1 LTVSRPSDTEERTQP
16 IDQGAAAERFQ
27 VRAAVA
33 KFLLMGFL
41 ALLVVATPVAFW
53 IRGVAERHALDQALI
68 LTQRVADLAIR
79 PLVNESLL
87 AGDSLALA
95 ELDSALQP
103 WRDDASVLR
112 IKVWDAE
119 GRVVYSDM
127 RSLVGQKFDLPEWA
141 QELLDG
147 GPGTASL
154 ESQLEL
160 ENEFESA
167 SGELVEVYVSS
178 TALDG
183 TRLIFEAYYDDDPV
197 REGQQAVLYSM
208 IPPLLLSLAALQLAQ
223 LPPAIRL
230 AREIQEHQV
239 SRNRLLKRSVEASD
253 LERRRI
259 ARDLHDEVIQGLS
272 GLGYALESEEV
283 HGPPEQR
290 RVLGVARKILQDS
303 VRALRAMISELYP
316 PDLEQL
322 GLGTALERLVEP
334 HRERGLAVQVRIPDD
349 VPLDR
354 GSAALLYRVARE
366 ALSNSAKHSGATEV
380 MLALRMDHLGAEI
393 SIADNGAGFDR
404 TQLAAEGHVGLRILK
419 DTIQEAGGALQV
431 LSVPGAGTTVTAWCP
446 TSRRAAD

>member
-1 LTVSRPSDTEERTQP
+1 VSRPSDTEERTQP
-16 IDQGAAAERFQ
+16 PDQGAAAERFQ

-53 IRGVAERHALDQALI
+53 IRSVAERHALDQALI

-79 PLVNESLL
+79 PLVNDALL
-87 AGDSLALA
+87 AGDSSALA

-112 IKVWDAE
+112 IKVWDAD

-127 RSLVGQKFDLPEWA
+127 RSLVGQKFGLPQWA

-154 ESQLEL
+154 ESQQEL
-160 ENEFESA
+160 ENEFESS

-178 TALDG
+178 SALDG

-290 RVLGVARKILQDS
+290 PVLSVARRILQDS

-322 GLGTALERLVEP
+322 GLNTALERLVEP
-334 HRERGLAVQVRIPDD
+334 HRERGLAVQVLIPEH

-380 MLALRMDHLGAEI
+380 MLTLRIDHLGAEI

-404 TQLAAEGHVGLRILK
+404 TQVAADGHVGLRILK

-431 LSVPGAGTTVTAWCP
+431 LSVRNAGTTVTAWCP
-446 TSRRAAD
+446 T

>member
-1 LTVSRPSDTEERTQP
+1 MSRPSSTEERTQP
-16 IDQGAAAERFQ
+16 TDQGAAAERFQ

-79 PLVNESLL
+79 PLVNDQLL

-112 IKVWDAE
+112 IKVWDSD

-127 RSLVGQKFDLPEWA
+127 RSLVGQRFDLPEWA
-141 QELLDG
+141 QDLLDG

-154 ESQLEL
+154 ESQQEL

-178 TALDG
+178 SALDG

-197 REGQQAVLYSM
+197 REEQQAVLYSM

-272 GLGYALESEEV
+272 GLGYALESEEF

-290 RVLGVARKILQDS
+290 QVLGVARKILQES

-334 HRERGLAVQVRIPDD
+334 HRERGLTVQVLIPNDIQ
-349 VPLDR
+349 VDR
-354 GSAALLYRVARE
+354 GAATLLYRVARE

-380 MLALRMDHLGAEI
+380 TLALRIDHLGAEI

-404 TQLAAEGHVGLRILK
+404 TQLAADGHVGLRILK

-431 LSVPGAGTTVTAWCP
+431 LSVPEAGTTVTAWCP
-446 TSRRAAD
+446 TSGRAAN